1 MNGKEKF
8 ISQNKDLDFGMLE
21 FWCSKF
27 SNVYNIQEYIAE
39 FLVEKALGIDKS
51 HNTEYWTLFDIL
63 YKDYRIEIKET
74 GYYHPWNENGKISE
88 SRRFGI
94 TKANSKYENKDS
106 NNLYERQNDIYVFC
120 LNVGKT
126 KETSNPLNIDNWEF
140 YIVPTKTINEVC
152 KNNKSISLNKVKKI
166 SEKVNYFKIKEYIDK
181 LIDKIK
187 FEDLL

>member
-8 ISQNKDLDFGMLE
+8 VSQNKELEFGMLE

-27 SNVYNIQEYIAE
+27 SNIYNIQEYIAE
-39 FLVEKALGIDKS
+39 FLVEQALGIEKS

-74 GYYHPWNENGKISE
+74 GYYHPWNQNGKISE
-88 SRRFGI
+88 MRRFGI
-94 TKANSKYENKDS
+94 TKANSKYENKDT
-106 NNLYERQNDIYVFC
+106 NNIYERQNDIYVFC
-120 LNVGKT
+120 LNIGKT

-152 KNNKSISLNKVKKI
+152 KNNKSIGLNKVQKI
-166 SEKVNYFKIKEYIDK
+166 ATKVNYFEIKEYIDK
-181 LIDKIK
+181 LIDSLKY
-187 FEDLL
+187 EDLL

>member
-8 ISQNKDLDFGMLE
+8 VSQNKELEFGMLE

-27 SNVYNIQEYIAE
+27 SNIYNIQEYIAE
-39 FLVEKALGIDKS
+39 FLVEQALGIEKS

-88 SRRFGI
+88 MRRFGI
-94 TKANSKYENKDS
+94 TKANSKYEDKES
-106 NNLYERQNDIYVFC
+106 NNIYERQNDIYVFC
-120 LNVGKT
+120 LNIGKT

-152 KNNKSISLNKVKKI
+152 KNNKSIGLNKVQKI
-166 SEKVNYFKIKEYIDK
+166 ATKVNYFEIKEYIDNLIKK
-181 LIDKIK
+181 LKY
-187 FEDLL
+187 EELL

>member
-8 ISQNKDLDFGMLE
+8 ISQNKELDFGMLE

-39 FLVEKALGIDKS
+39 FLVEQALGIEKS

-88 SRRFGI
+88 MRRFGI
-94 TKANSKYENKDS
+94 TKANSKYENKESS
-106 NNLYERQNDIYVFC
+106 NIYERQNDIYVFC

-140 YIVPTKTINEVC
+140 YIVPTKKINEVC
-152 KNNKSISLNKVKKI
+152 KNYKSIGLNKVKKI
-166 SEKVNYFKIKEYIDK
+166 ATKVNYFEIKEYIDN
-181 LIDKIK
+181 LIDKMK
-187 FEDLL
+187 YEDLL

>member
-8 ISQNKDLDFGMLE
+8 VSQNKELEFGMLE

-27 SNVYNIQEYIAE
+27 SNIYNIQEYIAE
-39 FLVEKALGIDKS
+39 FLVEQALGIEKS

-88 SRRFGI
+88 MRRFGI
-94 TKANSKYENKDS
+94 TKANSKYENKDT
-106 NNLYERQNDIYVFC
+106 NNIYERQNDIYVFC

-152 KNNKSISLNKVKKI
+152 KNNKSIGLNKVQKI
-166 SEKVNYFKIKEYIDK
+166 ATKVNYFEIKEYIDK
-181 LIDKIK
+181 LIDSLKY
-187 FEDLL
+187 EDLL